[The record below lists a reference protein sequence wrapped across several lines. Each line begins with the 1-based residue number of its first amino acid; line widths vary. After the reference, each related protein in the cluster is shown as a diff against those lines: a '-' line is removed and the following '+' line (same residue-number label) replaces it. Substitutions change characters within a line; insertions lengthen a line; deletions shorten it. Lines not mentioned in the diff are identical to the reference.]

1 VRPKTIVYFE
11 RIIFG
16 TILLNVLHIYL
27 RWDPQAATAH
37 PDAMLNYIIIAVFI
51 FVLNATLTLLVSRR
65 RSRIA
70 MWVLIAIFGLTAP
83 SAVVQW
89 TREPLG
95 SDIIK
100 PVQLMGVLLAYVLLF
115 TPSARRWMNREDE
128 KTEKL
133 REVFE

>member
-1 VRPKTIVYFE
+1 MRPKTIVYFE
-11 RIIFG
+11 WIIFG

-27 RWDPQAATAH
+27 RWDARAAAAH

-51 FVLNATLTLLVSRR
+51 FVLNVTLTLLVSRR

-70 MWVLIAIFGLTAP
+70 MWVLIAIFGLAAP

-115 TPSARRWMNREDE
+115 TPSARRWMSRKD
-128 KTEKL
+128 EKL